1 MPKPMRT
8 CNTPGCPALTREPYC
23 PDHRKEVQ
31 RRGDTKTDEERR
43 FYGSARWQKTRAR
56 HRRLHPLCAECE
68 RQGYVKAGDM
78 VDHIVPMR
86 EGGDPWDPVNHET
99 LCNTHH
105 QVKRARERHAA

>member
-1 MPKPMRT
+1 
-8 CNTPGCPALTREPYC
+8 
-23 PDHRKEVQ
+23 
-31 RRGDTKTDEERR
+31 
-43 FYGSARWQKTRAR
+43 
-56 HRRLHPLCAECE
+56 
-68 RQGYVKAGDM
+68 VKAGDM